1 MGSNHELWVP
11 EIPEIPNMEGPCAGR
26 SRIEGYSTF
35 SSSPTATSP
44 SNAVTT
50 RSSTWVL
57 VGIWVT
63 VGVPEITQ
71 SSTTSEDIHRPL
83 ELSPRGHS
91 SPVSGS
97 FLPRYILVH
106 IE

>member
-11 EIPEIPNMEGPCAGR
+11 EIPEMPNMEGTCAGR
-26 SRIEGYSTF
+26 SRIEGYSPS

-63 VGVPEITQ
+63 VGVPEIT
-71 SSTTSEDIHRPL
+71 
-83 ELSPRGHS
+83 
-91 SPVSGS
+91 PVLHHQRKTFTG
-97 FLPRYILVH
+97 L
-106 IE
+106 

>member
-11 EIPEIPNMEGPCAGR
+11 EIPEMPNMEGACAGR

-44 SNAVTT
+44 TNAVTT
-50 RSSTWVL
+50 RSPTWVL

-63 VGVPEITQ
+63 VGVPEITPVLDHQ
-71 SSTTSEDIHRPL
+71 RRHPQASRTFTPRPF
-83 ELSPRGHS
+83 LSGVR
-91 SPVSGS
+91 V
-97 FLPRYILVH
+97 LLAALNTR
-106 IE
+106 

>member
-11 EIPEIPNMEGPCAGR
+11 EIPEMPNMEGTCAGQ
-26 SRIEGYSTF
+26 SRIEGYSTS

-50 RSSTWVL
+50 WSSTWVL

-63 VGVPEITQ
+63 VGVPEITPVLHHQ
-71 SSTTSEDIHRPL
+71 RRHSQASRTFTPRAF
-83 ELSPRGHS
+83 LSGVRVLLAALNTRSH
-91 SPVSGS
+91 
-97 FLPRYILVH
+97 
-106 IE
+106 